1 MSGHLFIALSVS
13 CSLIIAHLLKAT
25 EKSNASLLH
34 VLTINYFVAASVSF
48 FTNQNPYVDPFTE
61 ALPTLLLALFL
72 GILFIVNF
80 FLYSVCIQKI
90 GMGVSIAAMR
100 LSLIIPIIVSVFVFG
115 EFLTLNKYL
124 AIGIV
129 FLAFALMLPRYNTES
144 HFSRKMLVLPIL
156 LFLFNGVVDAVLK
169 VYERQHSH
177 VLPEEL
183 FLASIFFIAFLV
195 GLFVLI
201 YKGELQFTR
210 REIVYGVL
218 IGVANLYST
227 FFLLLALKGLSGA
240 LVFSLINILNVV
252 LGTFIGIII
261 WKDQLTMKQKFG
273 IGSAIL
279 AIILLV
285 V

>member
-1 MSGHLFIALSVS
+1 MSAYLFIALSVS

-25 EKSNASLLH
+25 ERSNVSLLH
-34 VLTINYFVAASVSF
+34 VLTINYFVAATVSF
-48 FTNQNPYVDPFTE
+48 FTNQSSYADPFIE
-61 ALPTLLLALFL
+61 VLPTLSIGLFL
-72 GILFIVNF
+72 GILFIANF
-80 FLYSVCIQKI
+80 FLYSICIQKI

-129 FLAFALMLPRYNTES
+129 FLAFALMLPRNNEELS
-144 HFSRKMLVLPIL
+144 FPGKILFLPVL

-169 VYERQHSH
+169 IYERQHSH
-177 VLPEEL
+177 VLSEEL
-183 FLASIFFIAFLV
+183 FLAFIFFTAFLV

-201 YKGELQFTR
+201 YKGELKFTK
-210 REIVYGVL
+210 REFVYGVL

-240 LVFSLINILNVV
+240 LVFSLTNILNVV
-252 LGTFIGIII
+252 LGTFIGILI
-261 WKDQLTMKQKFG
+261 WKDQLTLKQKFG

-285 V
+285 T

>member
-1 MSGHLFIALSVS
+1 MSAYLFIALSVS

-25 EKSNASLLH
+25 ERSNVSLLH
-34 VLTINYFVAASVSF
+34 VLTINYFVAATVSF
-48 FTNQNPYVDPFTE
+48 FTNQNPYADSFMEV
-61 ALPTLLLALFL
+61 LPTLSIGLFL
-72 GILFIVNF
+72 GILFIANF
-80 FLYSVCIQKI
+80 FLYSICIQKI

-100 LSLIIPIIVSVFVFG
+100 LSLIIPIIVSVFVFE

-129 FLAFALMLPRYNTES
+129 FLAFALMLPRNNEES
-144 HFSRKMLVLPIL
+144 SFPGKILFLPVL

-169 VYERQHSH
+169 IYERQHSH
-177 VLPEEL
+177 VLSEEL
-183 FLASIFFIAFLV
+183 FLAFIFFTAFLV

-201 YKGELQFTR
+201 YKGELKFTK
-210 REIVYGVL
+210 REFVYGVL

-240 LVFSLINILNVV
+240 LVFSLTNILNVV
-252 LGTFIGIII
+252 LGTFIGILI
-261 WKDQLTMKQKFG
+261 WKDQLTLKQKFG

-285 V
+285 A